1 MTRLGEVLFGNAA
14 GDCRQTPTAFNKA
27 TVHESMPMEQ
37 SAIDGDVETVVDEM
51 AIQQFKTVGDWSRR
65 SSFRSDVDRALL
77 TSPRAIEKIKRQWEK
92 TPYDFDIYL
101 VNDPRVNKSDY
112 REVGMVSMDFVR
124 DKLKLTPEEI
134 PDNDQ
139 DKITVIY
146 VGNSGA
152 ERFMASGW
160 ILAHRLGHAL
170 VRGDNSVSH
179 LWREYTDG
187 LRSKVRDL
195 LFNVYGIKMNPG
207 RYGEY
212 GGDWKDI
219 QKQDLMLRY
228 VAQQLG
234 TMKSAREG
242 KVRNWFEFGYELL
255 AQYMLTGRVKFN
267 KLPDSIVAGLLGY
280 GRKDYRHARNRDEL
294 TRYNET
300 GLVAFEKQ
308 IENELNGILGAAV
321 GSVFVM

>member
-1 MTRLGEVLFGNAA
+1 MRLGAVLFGEME
-14 GDCRQTPTAFNKA
+14 GDSRHSLISFNK
-27 TVHESMPMEQ
+27 VKVDESVSMEQ
-37 SAIDGDVETVVDEM
+37 SAIDGNDEIVVDEM

-77 TSPRAIEKIKRQWEK
+77 TSPRAVEKIKRQWEK

-101 VNDPRVNKSDY
+101 VNDPRVNMSDY

-124 DKLKLTPEEI
+124 DELKLTPEEI
-134 PDNDQ
+134 PDNDP

-187 LRSKVRDL
+187 LRSKVKNL
-195 LFNVYGIKMNPG
+195 LFNVYGIRMNPG

-212 GGDWKDI
+212 GGDWKDV

-234 TMKSAREG
+234 TMKSARDG
-242 KVRNWFEFGYELL
+242 KMRNWFEFGYELL
-255 AQYMLTGRVKFN
+255 AQYMLTGHVKFN
-267 KLPDSIVAGLLGY
+267 KLPDSIVTGLLGY
-280 GRKDYRHARNRDEL
+280 GRKDSRYARNKDEL
-294 TRYNET
+294 ARYNET
-300 GLVAFEKQ
+300 GLVAYEEQ
-308 IENELNGILGAAV
+308 IESELNGILGAAV